1 MYNQIFGIGLSTK
14 KKKKKACFRYFEP
27 CQIWI
32 SEIQPWSRPTNVVL
46 DTRCSRN
53 IHVLYTYLIRENGIN
68 FLSQREESGSR
79 ERQGGREGGPK
90 RKAAL
95 RALCSYTV
103 RGKSFSL
110 WKINSNFITILSMI
124 FPNIFSELL
133 WNVLYLLLSTH
144 RRIII
149 KNLRARKIYENVRL
163 ISEAYIHI
171 YCRKFNRH
179 LKIDTSTGGLRFL
192 RNTVCT
198 MYVRSRISFLG
209 HSKRK
214 LPPTVSSLVV
224 LPHVNKSTAWI
235 HNCVSSAV
243 LLCTQKRVCT
253 DEDID
258 DTSVCT
264 CVRMRERKREREK
277 ERTETESRL
286 INNGDNSITMRKRG
300 EGVAGNG
307 ARYPPM
313 SSTHRVRGCVNI

>member
-1 MYNQIFGIGLSTK
+1 
-14 KKKKKACFRYFEP
+14 
-27 CQIWI
+27 
-32 SEIQPWSRPTNVVL
+32 
-46 DTRCSRN
+46 
-53 IHVLYTYLIRENGIN
+53 
-68 FLSQREESGSR
+68 
-79 ERQGGREGGPK
+79 
-90 RKAAL
+90 
-95 RALCSYTV
+95 
-103 RGKSFSL
+103 
-110 WKINSNFITILSMI
+110 
-124 FPNIFSELL
+124 
-133 WNVLYLLLSTH
+133 
-144 RRIII
+144 
-149 KNLRARKIYENVRL
+149 
-163 ISEAYIHI
+163 
-171 YCRKFNRH
+171 
-179 LKIDTSTGGLRFL
+179 
-192 RNTVCT
+192 